1 MLALLPLRLC
11 SSRHKSTSHWLLF
24 SFLSQWQMQQRL
36 DRIRNCRLQRV
47 EIKNHISR
55 WLQAVSELLSQHV
68 LQHYDKFV
76 AGINEVARVEEDLV
90 AAYKTC
96 KA

>member
-1 MLALLPLRLC
+1 MT
-11 SSRHKSTSHWLLF
+11 TS
-24 SFLSQWQMQQRL
+24 
-36 DRIRNCRLQRV
+36 C
-47 EIKNHISR
+47 

-90 AAYKTC
+90 AAYQTV
-96 KA
+96 KACSLTLCLKSPNAAVLSSLVTMFAAHIRSTTWRGQSLWASEVNFRV